1 MIKKTMRGHTPFTM
15 GVENVASCRLPM
27 PVDMATVLNDSSEV
41 VNGIDAPDRSSES
54 LLRYC
59 PGPVVG
65 KEKASQLVLWF
76 KERSC
81 EITLSVKAAEE
92 KGNEVG
98 SRSVEEN
105 SAKSQL
111 IEWLPLP

>member
-1 MIKKTMRGHTPFTM
+1 M

-27 PVDMATVLNDSSEV
+27 LVDIAIVLKHSSEV
-41 VNGIDAPDRSSES
+41 VSGIDPPDRSSES

-59 PGPVVG
+59 PGPAVD

-81 EITLSVKAAEE
+81 EVILSVKAAEE
-92 KGNEVG
+92 KGSEVG
-98 SRSVEEN
+98 SRPAEEN
-105 SAKSQL
+105 SAKSQS

>member
-1 MIKKTMRGHTPFTM
+1 M
-15 GVENVASCRLPM
+15 GVENVASCRLRM
-27 PVDMATVLNDSSEV
+27 LVDMAVAWNDSSEV
-41 VNGIDAPDRSSES
+41 VNGIDPPDKGSES

-59 PGPVVG
+59 PGPAVG
-65 KEKASQLVLWF
+65 KEKASQLVVWL

-81 EITLSVKAAEE
+81 EVRLSVKTAEE
-92 KGNEVG
+92 KGSEVV
-98 SRSVEEN
+98 SRSAEEN